1 MNEVTIMA
9 VIAINTLMSKL
20 YSKLAHIDLSAG
32 VSISYAD
39 GCIIASINGNSHYLA
54 QTDTPDA
61 WCLDGRRNWRALKR
75 LCEAV
80 DQGRTLTIQELGK
93 SLQRK
98 PVAAPEP
105 IQLAEQVEAV
115 TIEPAAILGFP
126 DDWQKVIPEGLMT
139 REERKE
145 ALADAP
151 KRKAAPEAAKTFTA
165 DKKAIRA
172 ELLKADVRDWAKVL
186 ESVGTDDPMKLGM
199 YQMAFDSLTAKEWAQ
214 KKGQPV
220 AESAL
225 DGQSSD
231 CDGGPSVGGSIF
243 IGLSI
248 LITAD
253 WRFH

>member
-20 YSKLAHIDLSAG
+20 FIKLAHIDLSGG

-39 GCIIASINGNSHYLA
+39 GCIIASINGNPHYLA

-98 PVAAPEP
+98 PVTAPEP

-139 REERKE
+139 KAEQKA
-145 ALADAP
+145 ALADCP
-151 KRKAAPEAAKTFTA
+151 K
-165 DKKAIRA
+165 
-172 ELLKADVRDWAKVL
+172 
-186 ESVGTDDPMKLGM
+186 
-199 YQMAFDSLTAKEWAQ
+199 

-225 DGQSSD
+225 DNHSSSGFVSETPASASCSLVSLQSLF
-231 CDGGPSVGGSIF
+231 GSAK
-243 IGLSI
+243 S
-248 LITAD
+248 ASK
-253 WRFH
+253 RAPQSQRRNKRRPK

>member
-9 VIAINTLMSKL
+9 VIAINTLLSKL

-39 GCIIASINGNSHYLA
+39 GCIIASISGNSHYLA

-98 PVAAPEP
+98 PVVAPEP
-105 IQLAEQVEAV
+105 IQLAQQVEDV

-139 REERKE
+139 KAEQKE
-145 ALADAP
+145 ALAGCP
-151 KRKAAPEAAKTFTA
+151 K
-165 DKKAIRA
+165 
-172 ELLKADVRDWAKVL
+172 
-186 ESVGTDDPMKLGM
+186 
-199 YQMAFDSLTAKEWAQ
+199 

-231 CDGGPSVGGSIF
+231 CDGGPIETPASASCSVVSLQSLFGSAK
-243 IGLSI
+243 S
-248 LITAD
+248 ASK
-253 WRFH
+253 RAPQSQRRNKRRPK